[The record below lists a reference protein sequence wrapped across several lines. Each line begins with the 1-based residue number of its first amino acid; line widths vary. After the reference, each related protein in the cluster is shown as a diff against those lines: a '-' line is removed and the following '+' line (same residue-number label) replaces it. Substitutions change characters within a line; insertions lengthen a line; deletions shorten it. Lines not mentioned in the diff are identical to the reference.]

1 MRRYNETG
9 QAKDNWDGGPP
20 RTVTHRVIEFDN
32 FSEMLKHAEGPSNL
46 MDQQRSSRNEGHEGG
61 FYHHETWSEMLLKAH
76 TGSPEL
82 VARAQAI
89 KDRCVKDVGRAMPQ
103 RLYERRDDGGL
114 FFDAGLV
121 AEGQPDVWLQP
132 MDSIDIEQQAIRLVY
147 NCSVSCGATVETLIE
162 RGAGFMALAQLL
174 QMQGRNVEI
183 WVTRSADFNGVKH
196 EVRVKVKDIG
206 ADGQDDQLAF
216 VLVSPDMLRRLC
228 FSVEELENLPGA
240 QQGGGY
246 GRPCECLLT
255 GEVTMQH
262 RYGAGGINGWVKE
275 QLDRLVNA
283 EDEFASQ

>member
-1 MRRYNETG
+1 MRRFTETG
-9 QAKDNWDGGPP
+9 KAKDNWGGPP

-32 FSEMLKHAEGPSNL
+32 FTEFLKQAETERPGL
-46 MDQQRSSRNEGHEGG
+46 RDRDRSSRNEGHEGS
-61 FYHHETWSEMLLKAH
+61 FYHHESWQEMLVKAH

-132 MDSIDIEQQAIRLVY
+132 MDSVNVEQQAIRLVY
-147 NCSVSCGATVETLIE
+147 NCSVSCGATVETLLE

-183 WVTRSADFNGVKH
+183 WVTRSADFNGTKH

-228 FSVEELENLPGA
+228 FSIEELEDLSGA
-240 QQGGGY
+240 RQGGGY
-246 GRPCECLLT
+246 GAPCECLLQ
-255 GEVTMQH
+255 GEVTVQH
-262 RYGAGGINGWVKE
+262 RYGAGGINEWVKE
-275 QLDRLVNA
+275 QLDKLVNA
-283 EDEFASQ
+283 EDEFAGQ

>member
-1 MRRYNETG
+1 MRRYSETG
-9 QAKDNWDGGPP
+9 KAKDNWGGPP
-20 RTVTHRVIEFDN
+20 QTVAHKVIEFES
-32 FSEMLKHAEGPSNL
+32 FSELLTFAERTGCAL
-46 MDQQRSSRNEGHEGG
+46 RYQCRASRREGHENG
-61 FYHHETWSEMLLKAH
+61 FYHHESWDKMLLKAH

-82 VARAQAI
+82 VARARAI
-89 KDRCVKDVGRAMPQ
+89 KDRCIKDVGRDMPQ

-132 MDSIDIEQQAIRLVY
+132 VDSIDIEQQAIRLVY
-147 NCSVSCGATVETLIE
+147 NCSVSCGATVDTLIE

-183 WVTRSADFNGVKH
+183 WVTRSADFNGTKH
-196 EVRVKVKDIG
+196 EIRVKVKDIS

-240 QQGGGY
+240 ELGGGY
-246 GRPCECLLT
+246 GAPCECLLH
-255 GEVTMQH
+255 GEVTVQH
-262 RYGAGGINGWVKE
+262 RYGAKGINGWVAE

-283 EDEFASQ
+283 EGEFAGQ

>member
-1 MRRYNETG
+1 MRRYSETG
-9 QAKDNWDGGPP
+9 VSKDNWGGPP
-20 RTVTHRVIEFDN
+20 RKVTHKVIEFES
-32 FSEMLKHAEGPSNL
+32 FTEFLKYAETDRGMRDS
-46 MDQQRSSRNEGHEGG
+46 DRSSRNEGHEGN
-61 FYHHETWSEMLLKAH
+61 FYHHESWPEMLLKAH

-82 VARAQAI
+82 VNRARDI

-147 NCSVSCGATVETLIE
+147 NCSVSCGATVDTLIE

-183 WVTRSADFNGVKH
+183 WVTRSADFSGTKH
-196 EVRVKVKDIG
+196 EIRVKVKDIG

-240 QQGGGY
+240 RSGGGY
-246 GRPCECLLT
+246 GAPCECLLT
-255 GEVTMQH
+255 GEVTVQH
-262 RYGAGGINGWVKE
+262 RYGAAGINGWVME
-275 QLDRLVNA
+275 QLDKLVNA
-283 EDEFASQ
+283 TDEFAGQ